1 MNDIFL
7 TENRAIVHIPEDTIE
22 LKLICKI
29 YLDGELREVEK
40 TLSMKEVRKAL
51 DDADKNYIEDDDTF
65 IATDKIKSNS
75 LLTPAQRYV
84 FDAWNAEHPDM
95 RMTEREFL
103 GWK

>member
-1 MNDIFL
+1 MDGVIL
-7 TENRAIVHIPEDTIE
+7 TEDRAIVLIPEETIE

-40 TLSMKEVRKAL
+40 TLSMKEVRKAM

-65 IATDKIKSNS
+65 VATDKIKSNS

-84 FDAWNAEHPDM
+84 FDAWNTEHPNM